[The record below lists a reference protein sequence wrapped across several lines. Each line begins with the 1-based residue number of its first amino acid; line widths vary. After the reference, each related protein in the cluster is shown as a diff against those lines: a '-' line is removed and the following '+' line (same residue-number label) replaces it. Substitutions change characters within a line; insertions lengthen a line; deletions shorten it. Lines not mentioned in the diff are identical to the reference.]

1 MKKGGY
7 VFGENRKRQGRK
19 HFTYNRAKQEFGE
32 PRGENLEEAKR
43 RGRRENL
50 SSVSF

>member
-1 MKKGGY
+1 M
-7 VFGENRKRQGRK
+7 FWGEQEKEGRK

-43 RGRRENL
+43 RGRGENL